1 MVFLNHSKSYSSGS
15 ETFSAKKT
23 LKSLLYHC
31 YQINGQN
38 HIKQSQQKDCHT
50 KQNIHIQVFE
60 KPPLLNSRYEFH
72 LPTNDKSGK
81 PVHQKQP
88 D

>member
-15 ETFSAKKT
+15 ETFSAKKNIEVFT
-23 LKSLLYHC
+23 VPC

-50 KQNIHIQVFE
+50 KQNIHIQAYSKTSLIE
-60 KPPLLNSRYEFH
+60 
-72 LPTNDKSGK
+72 
-81 PVHQKQP
+81 
-88 D
+88 